1 MVKATLR
8 TNPTAKP
15 SPVIDVKAEVVNEKI
30 ESTLGVGVG
39 QASQDLT
46 SLLPSQEPTAAD
58 VAAATGEPAPAAATA
73 PATTSH
79 NRSVQKYQPAPVEGF
94 DGDWGADDVKF
105 PQLKLVQGSGPLSQ
119 TFDAGSIIYGEEL
132 LFGPASVREGAP
144 KQLIKFA
151 PISITKQWREKLSQE
166 QVGEGLMP
174 RIVGTIAEVEEL
186 GGTTR
191 WVGNQMPENLWEPSA
206 RCILLIE
213 QPTGCEHAGF
223 NMELDGKMFSVA
235 VYYAAGGAFRAS
247 AKVIFNTAM
256 TQLLVPVLNDANEP
270 LIVNGRAQKRPLLY
284 KNFWHL
290 SFAKVQAGN
299 FTPWRP
305 VVKLLS
311 KEETGPDVRAY
322 CEGLTK
328 SAEQVEAAAAAE

>member
-8 TNPTAKP
+8 ENPTPKAAPKT
-15 SPVIDVKAEVVNEKI
+15 IDVEANVVSEKI
-30 ESTLGVGVG
+30 ESVVGAATATGNV
-39 QASQDLT
+39 DLT
-46 SLLPSQEPTAAD
+46 ILVNDEPQTAASTGQVEPSTTE
-58 VAAATGEPAPAAATA
+58 VAPAHHNRAVSKYAPAA
-73 PATTSH
+73 
-79 NRSVQKYQPAPVEGF
+79 VEGF

-119 TFDAGSIIYGEEL
+119 QFDAGSVIFGEGL
-132 LFGPASVREGAP
+132 LFPPASVVAGAAKP
-144 KQLIKFA
+144 ALKFA
-151 PISITKQWREKLSQE
+151 PIAITKQWREKLSQD

-174 RIVGTIAEVEEL
+174 RIVNSIGEVEEL

-191 WVGNQMPENLWEPSA
+191 WVGNQMPDNLWEPSA

-213 QPTGCEHAGF
+213 APENTDHPGF
-223 NMELDGKMFSVA
+223 ALELDGKLYAVA

-256 TQLLVPVLNDANEP
+256 TSLLVPILDAEGKP
-270 LIVNGRAQKRPLLY
+270 VIKNGRPLKRPLLY
-284 KNFWHL
+284 KNFWNL
-290 SFAKVQAGN
+290 TFGKVQAGN

-305 VVKLLS
+305 TVKLLS
-311 KEETGPDVRAY
+311 KEECGPDIRAF

-328 SAEQVEAAAAAE
+328 SAEQVEAAAAPAE